1 MITSL
6 TNAKIKNFARL
17 SMKKDRDKTGL
28 FLAEGIHM
36 IEEARKAG
44 ILQEVLQTESLPVL
58 EGVPTEF
65 CSRPVLDKLSSN
77 KSGTD
82 CIGVCR
88 KPVHDKTDG
97 SRILMLERVQD
108 PGNVG
113 TLIRSAYAFGADL
126 VILSEGCADPWSAK
140 ALQSSKGAV
149 FHIPVLSC
157 PLTEK
162 IQALKEE
169 GTEVFATALHQDSVN
184 LHNVQVPDKWALV
197 IGNEGQGLSS
207 DVLQA
212 CTRSVFIEMQDFES
226 LNAAVAGSIALYRF
240 QFKNEG
246 PSAC

>member
-207 DVLQA
+207 DVLQG